1 MQMSRLGK
9 DVERRENG
17 FKTCRHAER
26 ERVRTEFKLSQEILG
41 DAVMLEVSKSA
52 RSASLTKRFHGIL
65 A

>member
-1 MQMSRLGK
+1 M
-9 DVERRENG
+9 ERRENG

-52 RSASLTKRFHGIL
+52 RSASLTRRFHGML